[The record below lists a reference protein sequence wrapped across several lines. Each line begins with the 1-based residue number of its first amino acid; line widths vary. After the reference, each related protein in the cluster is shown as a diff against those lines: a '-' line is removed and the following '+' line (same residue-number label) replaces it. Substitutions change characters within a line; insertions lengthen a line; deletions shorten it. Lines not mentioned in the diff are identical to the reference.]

1 MRPVLPSVLVLMA
14 IVLGASAVVYLP
26 ATAAQDA
33 TPAEAAC
40 PTTSVEENETLV
52 SQLYDAINA
61 NDEPAMAALMAADLT
76 HFTPSRGERPGSPE
90 EFFQGQREHFPNAT
104 VTVDMLVAER
114 DMVAAYTSW
123 SGVFEGPTAVFFGD
137 EIEIPAT
144 GLTSEW
150 VSVVFFRIECGKVS
164 EVWPLADRLSQL
176 RDLGIVTEEELRSV
190 DPVATPAP

>member
-1 MRPVLPSVLVLMA
+1 MRRAVRPVLV
-14 IVLGASAVVYLP
+14 IVGMLFCAFTVVYLP
-26 ATAAQDA
+26 ATAAQEA
-33 TPAEAAC
+33 TPAGAAC
-40 PTTSVEENETLV
+40 PTTSVEENEALV

-61 NDEPAMAALMAADLT
+61 SDEPAMAALMAADLT
-76 HFTPSRGERPGSPE
+76 HYTPAQGERPGSPE
-90 EFFQGQREHFPNAT
+90 EFFQGQRENFPDAT
-104 VTVDMLVAER
+104 VTVDLLVAER
-114 DMVAAYTSW
+114 DTVAAYTSW
-123 SGVFEGPTAVFFGD
+123 TGTFQGPTAMFFGD

-176 RDLGIVTEEELRSV
+176 RHLGILTEEELRSV

>member
-1 MRPVLPSVLVLMA
+1 MRRAVRPVLVLVAML
-14 IVLGASAVVYLP
+14 LGAFTVVYLP
-26 ATAAQDA
+26 ATAAQEA
-33 TPAEAAC
+33 TPAGAAC
-40 PTTSVEENETLV
+40 PTTSVEENEALV

-76 HFTPSRGERPGSPE
+76 HYTASRGERPGSPE
-90 EFFQGQREHFPNAT
+90 EFFQGQREHFPDAT
-104 VTVDMLVAER
+104 VTVDLLVAER

-123 SGVFEGPTAVFFGD
+123 TGIFQGPTAMFFGD

-150 VSVVFFRIECGKVS
+150 VSVIFFRIECGTVS

-176 RDLGIVTEEELRSV
+176 RHLGIITEEELRSV